1 MAMTKTL
8 IGIAV
13 VILAAAGCSPAA
25 SWHASWHSGWS
36 KPGMTGE
43 VFEQDVRACDRQAM
57 AASAGQPGHQGSA
70 TAGGRTV
77 NPAQPTFFS
86 AEHEKAY
93 TECMRGK
100 GYTATK
106 GN

>member
-1 MAMTKTL
+1 MVKAL
-8 IGIAV
+8 IGITAV
-13 VILAAAGCSPAA
+13 ALAAAGCSPAA

-43 VFEQDVRACDRQAM
+43 VFEQDVRACDRTAM
-57 AASAGQPGHQGSA
+57 QVAASQPGHRGSA
-70 TAGGRTV
+70 TAGTRTV

-93 TECMRGK
+93 VDCMKGK

-106 GN
+106 AS

>member
-1 MAMTKTL
+1 MVKAL
-8 IGIAV
+8 IGIAA
-13 VILAAAGCSPAA
+13 LAVTAAGCSPAA

-43 VFEQDVRACDRQAM
+43 VFEQDVRACDRTAM
-57 AASAGQPGHQGSA
+57 QVAAGQPGHQASA
-70 TAGGRTV
+70 TGAGGRTV

-93 TECMRGK
+93 ADCMRGK